1 MSIIIGADLVPTPSN
16 QVLFQTGDIQ
26 ALLGDELV
34 EVLREADYRIVNLE
48 TPLCDTLSPI
58 TKVGG
63 NLSAPSACVEGIKK
77 IGVDLVGIANN
88 HIMDQGKKGLA
99 DTIKILTE
107 AGILFVGAG
116 DNLEVASQPV
126 FFEVNRK
133 RVGIYACAEHEFS
146 IATEYSPGAN
156 PVDHLNISD
165 HIVQCRAKCDY
176 LIVLYHG
183 GKEYYRYPSP
193 KLQKIC
199 RKIVE
204 KGADL
209 VICQHSH
216 CLGSY
221 EDYLNGSIVYG
232 QGNFIFDDGEDE
244 YLQTSVLIK
253 ISDDWSLDYI
263 PIKKEGNGVRLAVNS
278 QGEKILSEFKERSLA
293 ITQKG
298 FIEEEY
304 ERFADKYRQFYLL
317 KLHGRKMKSK
327 WFRVLNR
334 LLFRKLEP
342 MVLNNSYTAQEK
354 LELENYI
361 ECEAHRELLI
371 TGIKH
376 KIEE

>member
-1 MSIIIGADLVPTPSN
+1 MSIIIGADLVPTTSN
-16 QVLFQTGDIQ
+16 QTLFQTGDIQ
-26 ALLGDELV
+26 PLLGDELI
-34 EVLREADYRIVNLE
+34 EVLRGADYRIVNLE
-48 TPLCDTLSPI
+48 TPLSDTLSPI

-63 NLSAPSACVEGIKK
+63 NLSAPTACVKGIKN

-88 HIMDQGKKGLA
+88 HIMDQGEKGLA
-99 DTIKILTE
+99 DTIKTLTE
-107 AGILFVGAG
+107 AGISFVGAG

-126 FFEVNRK
+126 FFEANGK

-146 IATEYSPGAN
+146 IATDYSPGAN
-156 PVDHLNISD
+156 PVDYLNISD
-165 HIVQCRAKCDY
+165 HIVQCRVKCDY

-232 QGNFIFDDGEDE
+232 QGNFVFDDGDDE

-263 PIKKEGNGVRLAVNS
+263 PIRKEGNGVRLAVNS
-278 QGEKILSEFKERSLA
+278 QREKILNEFKKRSLE

-371 TGIKH
+371 TGIKYRE
-376 KIEE
+376 K